1 MKLEYLF
8 EVTETLT
15 HLCSVE
21 IEVPDDEE
29 WAAENPLHE
38 DTAWQELES
47 QMEEDGNWRD
57 TIVETEDSNVEIFG
71 LRDVY
76 EVLD

>member
-1 MKLEYLF
+1 
-8 EVTETLT
+8 
-15 HLCSVE
+15 
-21 IEVPDDEE
+21 
-29 WAAENPLHE
+29 LHE